1 MNPFDRQPSY
11 RGYVDVTVVEF
22 AAHAA
27 YLDPL
32 TGTGY
37 LVMPS
42 PTTDVP
48 APQDPLVEAA
58 WIDCLDGQDR
68 PAGLSL
74 YDADRHSALEHLA
87 TEGWEPLLA
96 ETGEMEEAG
105 WTTDGRRAVCLYAM
119 PATGEPCVEALHRAL
134 LALDIASGVHVRVR
148 QAVDEGPAT
157 PD

>member
-1 MNPFDRQPSY
+1 MNPFDREPSH

-22 AAHAA
+22 AAHTA

-37 LVMPS
+37 LVTPR
-42 PTTDVP
+42 PATDVP

-58 WIDCLDGQDR
+58 WTDCLDGQAR

-87 TEGWEPLLA
+87 TEGWEPLLD

-119 PATGEPCVEALHRAL
+119 PAGGEPRVEALHRAL

-148 QAVDEGPAT
+148 QAVDEGPSAA
-157 PD
+157 D